1 MSPQKSAR
9 WVSAQEAIAALQPQH
24 KVSLPLCCGLPQS
37 LMEAL
42 VVDHQRLRG
51 MELVSGLQVIYPFLD
66 DGLEG
71 AFTLRTWQCAPPI
84 RKHLATGRV
93 KYIPMRQ
100 GEVVKVFGP
109 QGPCPVDAVLL
120 QVSPPDSDGNCSL
133 GVSVGH
139 TLPLARHAKLVIAE
153 VNERMPRLQGPCSLH
168 VSQIDYL
175 VESDRDLLV
184 FPSGEAPGPKER
196 EIGRLAA
203 ELIPDGATIQVGL
216 GAIPEAILDSLT
228 PKKGLRFWAMGG
240 DKMVDLA
247 QSGALAQDQGPAITV
262 TETLG
267 TTKVFD
273 FMHNNPLCEGRDLT
287 EVINPLA
294 IASLPRFCSILSA
307 LEIDLFG
314 QINAETIK
322 GQQFSAVGGSFD
334 FLQGALF
341 SQGGVSIIA
350 LPATTPGD
358 KISRIVPQLPLGS
371 AVTTPRHS
379 VQYVITEYGVADLW
393 GCSLGERAQALA
405 TIAHPAFREELERQ
419 AAQVA

>member
-1 MSPQKSAR
+1 MSRQRGACWTSPQQAM
-9 WVSAQEAIAALQPQH
+9 AALQVGQR
-24 KVSLPLCCGLPQS
+24 VSLPLCCGLPQS

-42 VVDHQRLRG
+42 VADRERLRG
-51 MELVSGLQVIYPFLD
+51 LELVSGLQVAYPFLD
-66 DGLEG
+66 DALEG

-100 GEVVKVFGP
+100 GDAVRVFGP
-109 QGPCPVDAVLL
+109 QGPWPVEAVML
-120 QVSPPDSDGNCSL
+120 QVSPPDSQGNCSL

-139 TLPLARHAKLVIAE
+139 SLPLALQARLVIAE
-153 VNERMPRLQGPCSLH
+153 VNERMPRLLGPCSLH

-175 VESDRDLLV
+175 VGSDRDLLV
-184 FPSGEAPGPKER
+184 FPAGEAPGPKER

-216 GAIPEAILDSLT
+216 GAIPEAILDSLLH
-228 PKKGLRFWAMGG
+228 KQGLKFWAMGG

-247 QSGALAQDQGPAITV
+247 QSGALAQDQGPAVTV

-267 TTKVFD
+267 SSRVFD
-273 FMHNNPLCEGRDLT
+273 FLHQNPQCEGRDLT
-287 EVINPLA
+287 EVINPRTIAA
-294 IASLPRFCSILSA
+294 IPCFCSILSA
-307 LEIDLFG
+307 LEIDLTG
-314 QINAETIK
+314 QVNAETIK

-334 FLQGALF
+334 FLLGASF

-350 LPATTPGD
+350 MPSTTPGD
-358 KISRIVPQLPLGS
+358 KISRIVSQLPAGS

-379 VQYVITEYGVADLW
+379 VHYVITEYGVANLW
-393 GCSLGERAQALA
+393 GRSLGERARALA
-405 TIAHPAFREELERQ
+405 AIAHPAFREDLQRQ
-419 AAQVA
+419 AAQLA